1 MDIPLFTGNR
11 QNRNLAAAQYQVG
24 AAKSQKD
31 TLLSQMNAKV
41 NTLLV
46 DRTNLAQRLERY
58 QSTLLP
64 QANARIR
71 AVERGY
77 QNNTS
82 QFNDVITASADEL
95 ALQLEQQRLI
105 ADLNIVNSNLAA
117 LLDGFDYQVEPVTL
131 AQGEQE

>member
-1 MDIPLFTGNR
+1 
-11 QNRNLAAAQYQVG
+11 
-24 AAKSQKD
+24 
-31 TLLSQMNAKV
+31 MNAKV